1 MIARCRTG
9 AAIALLML
17 LGACQQI
24 ARPTVPASAPAAE
37 LPANKPVAA
46 KQAPAVPEAK
56 APVPALS
63 EPEIE
68 PAPAASTG
76 QEVFARLR
84 QRLSAPACI
93 AGANADRW
101 RKHYAG
107 KPELFARHLQAVLP
121 MLDFVSLEAERAQ
134 LPAEFA
140 LIPLVE
146 SWYRPD
152 AMGRGGPA
160 GMWQMIAST
169 ARHHDIH
176 IQDGYDGR
184 LSPVESTRAA
194 LAYLGTLY
202 SDFGDWQAAV
212 LAYNIGSYRLHSA
225 IKRAGTAGVSA
236 EKRRPPGLPAPA
248 YDYIGKL
255 QALACL
261 IAEPQQYRLQ
271 LPETAVFVPLTV
283 VSLDARIGSLDQFAA
298 ETGRDADQL
307 KRLNPDYRNG
317 RIPADAPRLVLAPPA
332 SASAL
337 PTTAATT
344 PIEPSAT
351 DDATAAAPTQVHRVI
366 AGDTLWSIA
375 KRYGIPVKQLQRI
388 NGLGGK
394 SSLHIGQQLK
404 LLP

>member
-1 MIARCRTG
+1 MIAHCRTG
-9 AAIALLML
+9 ALIALLTL
-17 LGACQQI
+17 LAACQQI
-24 ARPTVPASAPAAE
+24 ARPTAPAAD
-37 LPANKPVAA
+37 LPANKPTAP
-46 KQAPAVPEAK
+46 KQAPSAPEAK
-56 APVPALS
+56 VPAPIQSVPDIEPVPVQ
-63 EPEIE
+63 
-68 PAPAASTG
+68 STG

-84 QRLSAPACI
+84 QRLNTPACTT
-93 AGANADRW
+93 GTNADRW

-107 KPELFARHLQAVLP
+107 KPELFTRHLQAVLP

-194 LAYLGTLY
+194 LAYLGTLH
-202 SDFGDWQAAV
+202 SDFDDWQAAV
-212 LAYNIGSYRLHSA
+212 LAYNIGSYRLRTA
-225 IKRAGTAGVSA
+225 IKRAGTAEISA

-261 IAEPQQYRLQ
+261 IAEPQQYQLQ
-271 LPETAVFVPLTV
+271 LPETATFIPLTV

-332 SASAL
+332 SAPVLSMTTITDPIVPSTANDAVASA
-337 PTTAATT
+337 
-344 PIEPSAT
+344 PI
-351 DDATAAAPTQVHRVI
+351 QNHRVL

-375 KRYGIPVKQLQRI
+375 KRYGLSVKQLQRI
-388 NGLGGK
+388 NGLGEK
-394 SSLHIGQQLK
+394 SSLRIGQQLK